1 MEGKMKIKH
10 LLVGLAMA
18 IIFTAAAQAETVSF
32 GTSPQGGANN
42 ALCTALGK
50 VVNEKTGLRIRIVPM
65 AGTEQYAPMISKGRM
80 DVAVASSTDIKFAHD
95 GLVTFKGRPQPN
107 LRAIASLYAFQ
118 VAFLVKRNS
127 PIKRVTELKGKRIP
141 IKFTNQKAAHRHFLA
156 AIAAAGLTEDDFK
169 GVPVPNVVRAAQDFV
184 QGKLDATWFAVGA
197 GKVKEIAA
205 QVGGIRYLPAE
216 TSPEALARMRKF
228 APAAY
233 IEIAQ
238 PRKATP
244 GVVGPTPVIT
254 ENYMLFGGK
263 HVSDEVVAK
272 FLDTLHTEKAKL
284 SAAFARWKRYD
295 PNVLALN
302 VEGLSYHPGAI
313 KWLKAHGMWPP
324 K

>member
-1 MEGKMKIKH
+1 MKMKH
-10 LLVGLAMA
+10 LFVGIVVA
-18 IIFTAAAQAETVSF
+18 IAFTATVQAQIVSF
-32 GTSPQGGANN
+32 ATNPQGGANN

-50 VVNEKTGLRIRIVPM
+50 IVSEKTGLKIRIVPM
-65 AGTEQYAPMISKGRM
+65 AGAEQFAPMIDAGRM
-80 DVAVASSTDIKFAHD
+80 DVAVASSTDVKFAHD
-95 GLVTFKGRPQPN
+95 GLVNFKGRPQRN

-118 VAFLVKRNS
+118 VAFLVKRDS
-127 PIKRVTELKGKRIP
+127 PIKSISDLKGKRVP

-156 AIAAAGLTEDDFK
+156 SAASAGLTEDDFK
-169 GVPVPNVVRAAQDFV
+169 GVPVPNVIRAAQDFV

-216 TSPEALARMRKF
+216 TSPEAVARMRKI

-238 PRKATP
+238 PRKSAP
-244 GVVGPTPVIT
+244 GIVGPTPVIT

-263 HVSDEVVAK
+263 HVPDDVVAK
-272 FLDTLHTEKAKL
+272 FLDILHTEKSKL

-295 PNVLALN
+295 PNVLAKN
-302 VEGLSYHPGAI
+302 VEGLTWHPGAV
-313 KWLKAHGMWPP
+313 KWLKANGMWPP

>member
-1 MEGKMKIKH
+1 MKMKH
-10 LLVGLAMA
+10 LFVGFVVA
-18 IIFTAAAQAETVSF
+18 IVFTATVQAQTVSF

-50 VVNEKTGLRIRIVPM
+50 IVNEKYGLKIRIVPM
-65 AGTEQYAPMISKGRM
+65 AGTEQFAPMIDAGRM
-80 DVAVASSTDIKFAHD
+80 DVAVASSTDVKFAHD
-95 GLVTFKGRPQPN
+95 GLVTFKGRPQRN

-118 VAFLVKRNS
+118 VAFLVRRDS
-127 PIKRVTELKGKRIP
+127 PIKRISELKGKRVP

-156 AIAAAGLTEDDFK
+156 AAASAGLTEDDFK
-169 GVPVPNVVRAAQDFV
+169 GVPVPNVIRAAQDFV

-197 GKVKEIAA
+197 GKVKEMAA

-216 TSPEALARMRKF
+216 TSPEALARMRKI

-238 PRKATP
+238 PRKSAP
-244 GVVGPTPVIT
+244 GIVGPTPVIT

-263 HVSDEVVAK
+263 HVSDDVVAK
-272 FLDTLHTEKAKL
+272 FLDTLHTEKSRL
-284 SAAFARWKRYD
+284 SSAFARWKRYD
-295 PNVLALN
+295 PNVLAKN
-302 VEGLSYHPGAI
+302 VEGLKWHPGAV
-313 KWLKAHGMWPP
+313 KWLKANGMWPP